1 MPCHTIVSQPDEM
14 THIAKQYYIYIF
26 EFLYHI
32 QKGNLPVTVSMSKV
46 QTSSSDAD

>member
-1 MPCHTIVSQPDEM
+1 MIIIDSMYNV
-14 THIAKQYYIYIF
+14 IL

-32 QKGNLPVTVSMSKV
+32 QKRNLPVTVSMSKV

>member
-1 MPCHTIVSQPDEM
+1 MEEFHQDGYEDIL
-14 THIAKQYYIYIF
+14 